1 MSQLQTCRGA
11 VATSSGHTLA
21 GWRASR
27 RRSLTCL
34 LSASTRYIVDTEHS
48 QLATGYRAAEIAAV
62 LDDGTSGRA
71 VEGMLYRYRR
81 QLRRGSA
88 EEVDQDE
95 R

>member
-1 MSQLQTCRGA
+1 
-11 VATSSGHTLA
+11 
-21 GWRASR
+21 
-27 RRSLTCL
+27 
-34 LSASTRYIVDTEHS
+34 VDTEHS